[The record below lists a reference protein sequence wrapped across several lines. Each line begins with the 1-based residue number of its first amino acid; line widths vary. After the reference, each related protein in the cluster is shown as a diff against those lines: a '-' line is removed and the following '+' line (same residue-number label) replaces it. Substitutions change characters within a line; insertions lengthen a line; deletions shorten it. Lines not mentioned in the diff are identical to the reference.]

1 MRAGALHHACAA
13 RADTSQHAAR
23 SETVTLPTTR
33 PSSTTTPQAA
43 PSLRPDERV
52 LDPCARGQEDELPR
66 HRVPN
71 AAQPPVSAGWRSD
84 FISFIAHSTKNL
96 RPPPSL
102 RQGPWTLL
110 PGSVRPGIRS

>member
-71 AAQPPVSAGWRSD
+71 AAQPPGLGRLALRPQIVHGSPP
-84 FISFIAHSTKNL
+84 TKNL
-96 RPPPSL
+96 RAPPSL
-102 RQGPWTLL
+102 RQGP
-110 PGSVRPGIRS
+110 